1 MPTSVAGLIVLI
13 LLLIGA
19 VLMAPVLSIWSLNV
33 LFGLAIPV
41 TLKTYFSA
49 FWLNAL
55 VYGATRSSN
64 K

>member
-1 MPTSVAGLIVLI
+1 MAGLIALI
-13 LLLIGA
+13 MLLIAA

-33 LFGLAIPV
+33 LFGLAIPI
-41 TLKTYFSA
+41 TAKTYLSA